1 MLVFSAPRYC
11 DATENKG
18 AYINIRPDLKL
29 NFHKFNAVPHP
40 DIKPMVGSP
49 QHLYRVPIS
58 NRILGIRTELSHVTN
73 VISTYFDGSRQ
84 IFLINLGHLTNMVK
98 SIERILS
105 AYTGVGI
112 KYTKSKPLLLFGSFL
127 PWPRVEIF
135 LYHTDVGVLSGPG
148 NEFRCFRIRAG
159 DFYFMVI

>member
-84 IFLINLGHLTNMVK
+84 IFFDKSWPPNEHGKVDREDFISIYGSWHKVYEVEAVIVIREFPALAASRNLLVP
-98 SIERILS
+98 
-105 AYTGVGI
+105 Y
-112 KYTKSKPLLLFGSFL
+112 
-127 PWPRVEIF
+127 
-135 LYHTDVGVLSGPG
+135 
-148 NEFRCFRIRAG
+148 
-159 DFYFMVI
+159 